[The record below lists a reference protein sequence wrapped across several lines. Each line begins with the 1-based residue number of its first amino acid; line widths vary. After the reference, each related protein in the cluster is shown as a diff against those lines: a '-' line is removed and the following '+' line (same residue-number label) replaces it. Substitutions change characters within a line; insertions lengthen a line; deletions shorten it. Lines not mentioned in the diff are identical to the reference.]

1 MAQVTYQV
9 DDRVAVVTLQAPERG
24 NSFDPDMR
32 RELHHALVRFRDD
45 DDAWVLVVS
54 GDGADFCTGSFDE
67 HSGSHQSRRDRAT
80 YWAGGQI
87 GTPKPT
93 IAVVQGVCQGEGMAL
108 ALSCDLRLAD
118 DSVSFQAG
126 LDTMSGGPNV
136 AGVWLVNLLGQSAAF
151 DLMWSGAR
159 LDAAAALRLGLVNRL
174 VSQGDIEENAN
185 IDEGPLP
192 MLPMQQI
199 MITLEGTAVSGG
211 IKLARELLLYS
222 PVTRS
227 FQKETAYRSIGV
239 PFHYAQTLE
248 VGPNP
253 YASEDRIEGT
263 RAFVE
268 KRRPVW
274 RNR

>member
-1 MAQVTYQV
+1 
-9 DDRVAVVTLQAPERG
+9 
-24 NSFDPDMR
+24 
-32 RELHHALVRFRDD
+32 
-45 DDAWVLVVS
+45 
-54 GDGADFCTGSFDE
+54 
-67 HSGSHQSRRDRAT
+67 
-80 YWAGGQI
+80 
-87 GTPKPT
+87 
-93 IAVVQGVCQGEGMAL
+93 
-108 ALSCDLRLAD
+108 
-118 DSVSFQAG
+118 
-126 LDTMSGGPNV
+126 MSGGPNV

-211 IKLARELLLYS
+211 IKLARELLLYA

>member
-9 DDRVAVVTLQAPERG
+9 DDRVAVVTLQAPDRG
-24 NSFDPDMR
+24 NAFDPKMR
-32 RELHHALVRFRDD
+32 QELHQALVRFRDD
-45 DDAWVLVVS
+45 DDAWVLVVC
-54 GDGADFCTGSFDE
+54 GDGADFSIGSSDE
-67 HSGSHQSRRDRAT
+67 PPGSHQRRRDRAT
-80 YWAGGQI
+80 YWAGGHVE
-87 GTPKPT
+87 TPKPT
-93 IAVVQGVCQGEGMAL
+93 IAVVQGVCRGEGMAL
-108 ALSCDLRLAD
+108 ALGCDLRLAD

-126 LDTMSGGPNV
+126 LDTMAGGPNV

-151 DLMWSGAR
+151 DLMWAR
-159 LDAAAALRLGLVNRL
+159 ESLDAATAFRLGLVNRL
-174 VSQGDIEENAN
+174 VSQGDTEENAD
-185 IDEGPLP
+185 IGEGPLP

-199 MITLEGTAVSGG
+199 IITPEGTAVSGG
-211 IKLARELLLYS
+211 IKLARELLLYA